1 VSTRALLLVW
11 AAVAVLVWS
20 GIFDLYVSRGAREYL
35 QMAAEAELGRGST
48 PSMGDV
54 MAWTNRRG
62 VVAATGWALLVFGA
76 GCGTVF
82 LRRKPA

>member
-1 VSTRALLLVW
+1 MSTRGLLVLWAAIALLVW
-11 AAVAVLVWS
+11 N

-62 VVAATGWALLVFGA
+62 AVAATGWAALVFGA
-76 GCGTVF
+76 GCVTLF
-82 LRRKPA
+82 LRKKSV